1 MLIFYEISK
10 GLLDQDTEIEGTD
23 VGTEESQDLNKRT
36 KSKTAFGQ
44 HKTMSMSA
52 YFGGSNE
59 NKEPAANKQLKDS
72 KADKMSNYI
81 NRTTNLIQKEDNKKY
96 INFAYDLPNLHFL
109 SIKWFLME
117 MAKCFENPMFV
128 NPFIKW
134 LKDETETF

>member
-1 MLIFYEISK
+1 MRIPKHIISFIQDADPEVRHECLLIFYEISK

-59 NKEPAANKQLKDS
+59 NKEPASNK
-72 KADKMSNYI
+72 
-81 NRTTNLIQKEDNKKY
+81 
-96 INFAYDLPNLHFL
+96 
-109 SIKWFLME
+109 
-117 MAKCFENPMFV
+117 
-128 NPFIKW
+128 
-134 LKDETETF
+134 